1 MKPLFLVWMAAAGT
15 AFAQPFVVN
24 TIAGKGKVDYAGD
37 GKAAN
42 AVNLFSPNRVAFDV
56 AGNLY
61 FTESYYHR
69 VFKVG
74 TAGTLTAVAGNGS
87 SVFDLESGAAVP
99 YPEGIAVDVHGNL
112 YVGTSSR
119 LCKITGGRLSTIAGT
134 GYGGYTGD
142 GGPALSAKIHT
153 PESIV
158 LDGAGN
164 VFFSDSQSSVVRRI
178 GTDGIITTVAGTG
191 TPGYSGEGV
200 ATSAQLSTPEGL
212 ALDSKGN
219 LYIADYLNNRVRKL
233 TPGGIISTFAGTGEP
248 GTGGSSNSATNSKLF
263 HPAGVAVDSNGN
275 VFIADASNGLL
286 KMVDPSGVINTFSH
300 PITSI
305 GDVAVS
311 PAGWLAAPD
320 FLQYVINRISWDGGT
335 VSVFAGVVRTAALG
349 DHGPAT
355 SAYLMEPW
363 GLAADPTGNWY
374 VADSGDQR
382 LRKIGVDQTIG
393 TAAGTGIFG
402 SSVDGPATTSNIAQP
417 RALAADSSGNIYFN
431 SACQIRELQNGTLK
445 TVAGTGDCAYRG
457 DGTSAL
463 DAQLQF
469 SEGLAAD
476 SSGTIYIA
484 DTYNNRIRRVNLAA
498 GVITTIAGTGQRG
511 YAGNGTSALQA
522 MMDYPLGLTVDSKG
536 NVYFADQNNHR
547 VRKITAGIISDF
559 AGTGTS
565 DNASDGLAT
574 ASPLCYPSGVALDT
588 AGNVYIADSGYIRRV
603 TLDGRLTTIA
613 GNGWFAISGEGEP
626 ALSTGI
632 DPFYVALDAKGRV
645 CFTDTTNLR
654 IRCLDAAPASLVT
667 ITGVSN
673 NASGA
678 TAIESGSWVSI
689 YGTNLSATS
698 RAWQTGDFS
707 GDTLPTKLDGVSVT
721 INGKSAAV
729 YYISPGQLN
738 VQAPSDSATGPVPV
752 VVTNTYG
759 TATGTGNL
767 VQYAPGFFAIQGKY
781 PAAVHLDGAY
791 VAPVGYLGNSVPSRP
806 ATPGEVI
813 LLYGN
818 GFGPTTPAVPAG
830 QIVGAAAPLA
840 DPTLLHMTIGG
851 AAATVQYAGMV
862 AAGEYQFNVV
872 IPSVGD
878 GDQAILATIAGFAT
892 QSGLSISVKN

>member
-1 MKPLFLVWMAAAGT
+1 MKPLLLVWIAAVGT
-15 AFAQPFVVN
+15 ASAQPYVVN

-37 GKAAN
+37 GKAATT
-42 AVNLFSPNRVAFDV
+42 VNLFSPNRVAFDA

-74 TAGTLTAVAGNGS
+74 AAGTLTAVAGNGS
-87 SVFDLESGAAVP
+87 SVFDLESGTATP
-99 YPEGIAVDVHGNL
+99 YPEGIAVDAAGSL

-119 LCKITGGRLSTIAGT
+119 LCKITGGRLRTIAGT
-134 GYGGYTGD
+134 GSAGYTGD
-142 GGPALSAKIHT
+142 GGPALSAEIHT
-153 PESIV
+153 PEGIV

-164 VFFSDSQSSVVRRI
+164 IYFSDTDSSVVRRI

-191 TPGYSGEGV
+191 TPGYSGEGL

-212 ALDSKGN
+212 AFDANGN

-233 TPGGIISTFAGTGEP
+233 TPGGMISTFAGTGEP
-248 GTGGSSNSATNSKLF
+248 GTGGSSNAATNSKLF
-263 HPAGVAVDSNGN
+263 HPAGVAVDANGN

-286 KMVDPSGVINTFSH
+286 KMVDPSGVINTFSS

-320 FLQYVINRISWDGGT
+320 FLQYVINRISWDGNT

-355 SAYLMEPW
+355 SAFLMDPW

-374 VADSGDQR
+374 VADSGDHR
-382 LRKIGVDQTIG
+382 LRKIGIDQTIT

-417 RALAADSSGNIYFN
+417 RALAADSAGNIFFN
-431 SACQIRELQNGTLK
+431 SACEVRELLPNGTLK
-445 TVAGTGDCAYRG
+445 TIAGGYTCAYRG

-469 SEGLAAD
+469 PAGLAAD

-522 MMDYPLGLTVDSKG
+522 MIDFPLALTVDTKG

-547 VRKITAGIISDF
+547 VRKITAGGIITDF
-559 AGTGTS
+559 AGTGTCVS
-565 DNASDGLAT
+565 ASDGLAT

-588 AGNVYIADSGYIRRV
+588 AGNVYIADSGHIRRV
-603 TLDGRLTTIA
+603 TPDGRLTTIA
-613 GNGWFAISGEGEP
+613 GTGWFEISGEGEP

-645 CFTDTTNLR
+645 CFTDSTNLR
-654 IRCLDAAPASLVT
+654 IRCLDAAPPAAAIAVVNAATFLAGPVAPGEIVTVYGTGMGPASLVAASLDSSGPPLAT
-667 ITGVSN
+667 TLADVQIAFDGVAAPLLYVSATQSSAIVPFGVAGKTGTTVQVTYQGKPAGSATLVVAGTSPGLFTMASNGSGQGAILNQDWSVNSSARPAARGDILMLFGTGGGITSPASSDGQFSTGTPANLALPPTVN
-673 NASGA
+673 IGGASGTVWYA
-678 TAIESGSWVSI
+678 GAAPGMVAGVFQINVQVPDGAPSGSIPIVVKA
-689 YGTNLSATS
+689 GSAS
-698 RAWQTGDFS
+698 S
-707 GDTLPTKLDGVSVT
+707 
-721 INGKSAAV
+721 
-729 YYISPGQLN
+729 
-738 VQAPSDSATGPVPV
+738 
-752 VVTNTYG
+752 
-759 TATGTGNL
+759 
-767 VQYAPGFFAIQGKY
+767 
-781 PAAVHLDGAY
+781 PAAVT
-791 VAPVGYLGNSVPSRP
+791 VA
-806 ATPGEVI
+806 
-813 LLYGN
+813 
-818 GFGPTTPAVPAG
+818 
-830 QIVGAAAPLA
+830 
-840 DPTLLHMTIGG
+840 
-851 AAATVQYAGMV
+851 
-862 AAGEYQFNVV
+862 
-872 IPSVGD
+872 
-878 GDQAILATIAGFAT
+878 
-892 QSGLSISVKN
+892 VK